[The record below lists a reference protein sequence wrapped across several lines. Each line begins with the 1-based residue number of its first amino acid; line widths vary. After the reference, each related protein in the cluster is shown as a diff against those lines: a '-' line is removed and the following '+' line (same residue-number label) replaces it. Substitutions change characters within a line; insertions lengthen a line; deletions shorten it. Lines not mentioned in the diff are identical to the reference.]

1 MGIIGFHNLNL
12 AIRADRK
19 NICIGNYDSREI
31 SPSDVTFH
39 VAPYGRDYKNS
50 HDMCDAAIADGYP
63 IFDQLRE
70 YPLGD
75 LGYLW
80 GTTKILETIRDDNA
94 HPFGYYNQ
102 DDKLLQLSYP
112 QLESICCTLQNS
124 FVDPFLFL
132 QMSWYAPPNCGIS
145 RPKTP
150 ILPTSKI
157 CKGALGTGDSGL
169 LMSREG
175 ADFLLSEWEKA
186 PQIYEVLIGKFWDI
200 PGIYSIEK
208 TAMAI
213 KSVDTRWF
221 GHEQWIDDQDRIKI
235 NRGE

>member
-63 IFDQLRE
+63 IFDSLRE

-94 HPFGYYNQ
+94 TRLAIIIKTINFS
-102 DDKLLQLSYP
+102 SYP
-112 QLESICCTLQNS
+112 IHNLNLSAAPCKIVLPIHFCSYRCHGMHLPIAAS
-124 FVDPFLFL
+124 ADPKHR
-132 QMSWYAPPNCGIS
+132 Y
-145 RPKTP
+145 
-150 ILPTSKI
+150 
-157 CKGALGTGDSGL
+157 
-169 LMSREG
+169 
-175 ADFLLSEWEKA
+175 
-186 PQIYEVLIGKFWDI
+186 
-200 PGIYSIEK
+200 
-208 TAMAI
+208 
-213 KSVDTRWF
+213 
-221 GHEQWIDDQDRIKI
+221 
-235 NRGE
+235 